1 MYVPSYLQNLLFIC
15 NPSEDVVEK
24 GQLLWVSPAQG
35 LKGFNCLHRCWS
47 QQGTVA
53 LCYFLRKGGKKV
65 KDFAKTNTLSIFLEH
80 LCEFLQAVCPDPGIW
95 KAGLYF
101 QSMLDTKPSFC
112 IPCRAAQGGCSPQ
125 PGRHAG
131 AACTLPLA
139 RGEGA
144 QGWDLLGSGGLV
156 YCIVTLKSAW
166 H

>member
-112 IPCRAAQGGCSPQ
+112 IPCRAAQGDAPPSLAAMLGPPAPSHLPEEKGHKAGTCS
-125 PGRHAG
+125 
-131 AACTLPLA
+131 
-139 RGEGA
+139 
-144 QGWDLLGSGGLV
+144 DLVGL
-156 YCIVTLKSAW
+156 CIA
-166 H
+166 